1 MTALQGKK
9 WSLSK
14 GNVLLL
20 LALGVIV
27 AAFVV
32 SGAFSGTDRAS
43 GVGNAGRVSS
53 AETLEFDWGNINI
66 QGGKVRHTFTLQN
79 GGSEDLIL
87 KGAFTSCGCT
97 KATIALADGHVSPGF
112 GMNVPNNW
120 TRAVKPGERFTVT
133 VEFDP
138 LFHGPKDVGPITRAV
153 YLVTSAPAD
162 GRVSRQMRSIE
173 SGTVTEMRVRGKV
186 LSEDDFGKAGRD
198 ARYTNGIGDFRFPET
213 EFDFGVIKQSG
224 GIVRHEFPFLYAGDQ
239 PITITGTPT
248 SCRCTEAHVTRK
260 RLQPGDEGVLVV
272 EFDPNLHEE
281 PAGKFFRTIMLNT
294 DPPQKERVQLT
305 VWAEIDLDL
314 GPGAYK
320 LKGPH
325 KD

>member
-1 MTALQGKK
+1 MTALKGKQ
-9 WSLSK
+9 WTQSK

-20 LALGVIV
+20 IAAGVIV

-32 SGAFSGTDRAS
+32 GGAFSGTDRAS
-43 GVGNAGRVSS
+43 DAVDAGRVAS
-53 AETLEFDWGNINI
+53 AEALDFDWGNINI
-66 QGGKVRHTFTLQN
+66 QGGKARHTFTLQN

-97 KATIALADGHVSPGF
+97 TATIALADGHVSPAF

-120 TRAVKPGERFTVT
+120 TRAVKPGEGFTVT

-138 LFHGPKDVGPITRAV
+138 LFHGPNDVGPIMRAV

-162 GRVSRQMRSIE
+162 GRVSRRMRSIE

-186 LSEDDFGKAGRD
+186 LSAEDFGKAGRD
-198 ARYTNGIGDFRFPET
+198 AQYTDGIGDFRFAET
-213 EFDFGVIKQSG
+213 EYDFGVIKQSG
-224 GIVRHEFPFLYAGDQ
+224 GIVKHEFPFFYTGDR
-239 PITITGTPT
+239 PIMITGTPT
-248 SCRCTEAHVTRK
+248 SCRCTEAHVSKK

-305 VWAEIDLDL
+305 VWVEIDLDL